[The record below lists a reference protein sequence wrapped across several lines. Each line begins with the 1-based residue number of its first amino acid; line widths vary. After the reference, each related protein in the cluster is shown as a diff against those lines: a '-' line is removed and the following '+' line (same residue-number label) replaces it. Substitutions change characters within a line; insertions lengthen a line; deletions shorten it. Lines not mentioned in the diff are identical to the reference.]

1 MPAIGIAKSP
11 KRSPNAVY
19 TLHAKK
25 PAFNGDRR

>member
-25 PAFNGDRR
+25 TCV